1 MFFKMVWTPWEY
13 GAGLICLCVYAG
25 LFPRVR
31 PKDGVIKWQLKSKR
45 KKEKAASITS
55 PQQRHNYLARLRC
68 LTNQR
73 LNLNLQIWGLF
84 QDHMSYNE
92 KKKERNA
99 NYFCL
104 KACSY
109 SKSHMKN
116 PAASHWQ
123 ITSIIVWVFWIIN
136 FKCFILENQ

>member
-1 MFFKMVWTPWEY
+1 
-13 GAGLICLCVYAG
+13 VYAG
-25 LFPRVR
+25 LLPRAG
-31 PKDGVIKWQLKSKR
+31 PKDGVIKWQLKGKR
-45 KKEKAASITS
+45 KTEKAVSITS

-73 LNLNLQIWGLF
+73 LNLNLQTWGLF
-84 QDHMSYNE
+84 QDHMSYKE
-92 KKKERNA
+92 KKKEKERNA

-116 PAASHWQ
+116 PAASY
-123 ITSIIVWVFWIIN
+123 
-136 FKCFILENQ
+136 